1 MAENVKLEKDELEKL
16 QIATDSIN
24 KLKLSLGELEIQK
37 LEIYGKVN
45 GLTQEFAKM
54 EQSLIEKYGKDSII
68 NIKTGEVKK
77 K

>member
-1 MAENVKLEKDELEKL
+1 MAENVILEKEELEKL
-16 QIATDSIN
+16 QIATDSLN

-37 LEIYGKVN
+37 LDLFGKVN
-45 GLTQEFAKM
+45 ALTQEFSKM
-54 EQSLIEKYGKDSII
+54 EQSLIEKYGKDSVI